1 MSRKDEAIE
10 DAAAQWAARLGS
22 DQCTRA
28 DEEAVRSW
36 INKDPA
42 HARAY
47 AQYMGLWD
55 AVGDLVA
62 TDEAHQIL
70 KPLRSPVLV
79 RRKISRRILLSGG
92 LAAALAVATAVVA
105 PLWLHGAGR
114 LMTAP
119 GEQKRVQLPDGTG
132 VLLNTNTQLRV
143 KFVDAERGVMLDR
156 GQAFFEVA
164 KDKKRPFR
172 VFVGSD
178 EVRALGTAFEV
189 RRIGN
194 GVQVTLEEGRVAIYH
209 SDSAPSQPQAL
220 PPVTVVPSETS
231 VLVGSG
237 TPVAMLA
244 PGEQAVVQ
252 PGDPVLV
259 HTVDL
264 KKTQAWRYGRMI
276 LDDVLLGDAVAD
288 LNRYGG
294 VQIVLADSK
303 LAAIRVS
310 GVFHTGRPNAFAESI
325 VAAFPVDIARQ
336 DDSAIVL
343 KPR

>member
-28 DEEAVRSW
+28 DEEAARSW

-62 TDEAHQIL
+62 TDKAHQIL

-105 PLWLHGAGR
+105 PLWLHGAGT

-119 GEQKRVQLPDGTG
+119 GEQRRVQLPDGTG

-143 KFVDAERGVMLDR
+143 KFVDAERGIMLDR

-164 KDKKRPFR
+164 KDTKRPFR

-209 SDSAPSQPQAL
+209 SDSARSQPQAF
-220 PPVTVVPSETS
+220 PPVTSGTS
-231 VLVGSG
+231 VVVGPS
-237 TPVAMLA
+237 TPVAILA

-252 PGDPVLV
+252 PGDLVLV

-264 KKTQAWRYGRMI
+264 KKTQAWRDGRMI
-276 LDDVLLGDAVAD
+276 LDDVSLGDAVAD
-288 LNRYGG
+288 LTRYGG

-310 GVFHTGRPNAFAESI
+310 GVFHTGRPDAFAESI

-336 DDSAIVL
+336 DDSTIVL